1 MASNVQYQ
9 DTNIGSLEAKNAGGT
24 IGYSPPGAIGALP
37 LADQVA
43 LVISNVVGFLT
54 VIASLAFIFY
64 ALIGSINWIS
74 AQGDPQKAQKAG
86 QMITQ
91 AIIGITLT
99 ATAFSITY
107 VLGKILGIPYLDPA
121 ETINNF
127 IY

>member
-1 MASNVQYQ
+1 
-9 DTNIGSLEAKNAGGT
+9 
-24 IGYSPPGAIGALP
+24 
-37 LADQVA
+37 
-43 LVISNVVGFLT
+43 
-54 VIASLAFIFY
+54 
-64 ALIGSINWIS
+64 
-74 AQGDPQKAQKAG
+74 
-86 QMITQ
+86 MITQ